1 MAKTLFYVL
10 VNSSTEGLVLYHA
23 LHGRGL
29 AVRIAPAPHGVV
41 SCCGMSLAVDPDEM
55 PAVRDALDADPT
67 LRYDRVV
74 EVANA
79 IDPHRDAYC

>member
-1 MAKTLFYVL
+1 MAKSAFYVL
-10 VNSSTEGLVLYHA
+10 VNSSTEGLALYRA
-23 LHGRGL
+23 LRGRGL

-41 SCCGMSLAVDPDEM
+41 ACCGMSLAIDPAEM
-55 PAVRDALDADPT
+55 PAVREALDADPA

-74 EVANA
+74 EVVDA